1 MVGTSSRVREA
12 AAAMPPTEPFHLGGF
27 LHQWYGK
34 ARHDLTP
41 SHSRSLA
48 MADLL
53 ALATPEERARW
64 DGVQLDYASPRG
76 ASALRTLIAAR
87 YHGLGED
94 DVVCCAGA
102 QESMACVARALL
114 AEGDHA
120 IVVIPLYQPLAWAV
134 TDRVHAT
141 GVPMEDTLD
150 IRRVAAAIRPQ
161 TRMVLIN
168 TPNSPTGATVDVAT
182 QADLVELCRQ
192 HGLWLVNDE
201 VYRESVAD
209 PALLPPPIA
218 VAYERGVSIG
228 ALSKA
233 FGLPGLRVG
242 WVASQDTALLAQVAT
257 AKSALSSCL
266 AAPAEGRAQ
275 VALREEARP
284 TAWRWMRGWRATPL
298 CSSRT
303 RRAAWHSLSRPT
315 GVPRAQMPSPPGSSR
330 PREHWCCPQGSG
342 APRSAPCP
350 VAGYASA
357 WASRTWRPGSPPLT
371 TSWQASNSAHA
382 VLTLAPGHR
391 PPVRSR
397 PARRVRVRPSG
408 HTGPR
413 TAGKR
418 CALQS
423 RQSRGERRRPLGTR
437 LASVLPSAAHLPS
450 CQAASPA

>member
-266 AAPAEGRAQ
+266 AAPAEVLAQ
-275 VALREEARP
+275 VALREEARLIGAARTLGAANRVALDAWLARHP
-284 TAWRWMRGWRATPL
+284 TLFEPD
-298 CSSRT
+298 
-303 RRAAWHSLSRPT
+303 
-315 GVPRAQMPSPPGSSR
+315 
-330 PREHWCCPQGSG
+330 
-342 APRSAPCP
+342 
-350 VAGYASA
+350 
-357 WASRTWRPGSPPLT
+357 
-371 TSWQASNSAHA
+371 
-382 VLTLAPGHR
+382 
-391 PPVRSR
+391 
-397 PARRVRVRPSG
+397 PARSLAFAFPSYRG
-408 HTGPR
+408 AEGADAFAARLVATTG
-413 TAGKR
+413 T
-418 CALQS
+418 L
-423 RQSRGERRRPLGTR
+423 
-437 LASVLPSAAHLPS
+437 VLPSGLWRTPLGPVPGGRLRISLGQPDVAAGL
-450 CQAASPA
+450 AATDDFLASLE